1 MNSKEINH
9 AAGLMKALHRRAGL
23 LRDQAAEADAA
34 KEGRSTLAVILR
46 NQADAAENAAHDLK
60 AALDAA
66 LWLKP

>member
-9 AAGLMKALHRRAGL
+9 AAGLMKALHRRVGL
-23 LRDQAAEADAA
+23 LRDQAADLDSA
-34 KEGRSTLAVILR
+34 KEGRSALAKTLR

-66 LWLKP
+66 LWLKD